1 MSPTS
6 QAGYDA
12 AEKFGLPTVVTG
24 SVPLSL
30 FLMLAGYGQYNL
42 QWNVPAE
49 SMGPLFPE
57 RMSLMQRLI
66 NPYLKRQI
74 PKGMSAIFLPPR
86 NAVRAGLGLSP
97 LTGGPGEL
105 EGRAPRVLY
114 MDGITWDLV
123 SGIGLLQAVC
133 CTAWDSVLVHGWSRT
148 CSCGTSPTTSSCHPV
163 RRCCIAPLPVR
174 QLWAQQQR
182 HQQYCSAAQHSA
194 TLHC

>member
-1 MSPTS
+1 M
-6 QAGYDA
+6 
-12 AEKFGLPTVVTG
+12 
-24 SVPLSL
+24 SL

-57 RMSLMQRLI
+57 RMSLLQRLM

-97 LTGGPGEL
+97 LTGGPSEL

-123 SGIGLLQAVC
+123 SGIVPAVC

-148 CSCGTSPTTSSCHPV
+148 CSCGTSPTTITCNAAHALHRPAASEAAMGATAAAPANTAVQRNTQPRCTADHTSPEPCRRWSGRCHPTG
-163 RRCCIAPLPVR
+163 A
-174 QLWAQQQR
+174 W
-182 HQQYCSAAQHSA
+182 
-194 TLHC
+194 